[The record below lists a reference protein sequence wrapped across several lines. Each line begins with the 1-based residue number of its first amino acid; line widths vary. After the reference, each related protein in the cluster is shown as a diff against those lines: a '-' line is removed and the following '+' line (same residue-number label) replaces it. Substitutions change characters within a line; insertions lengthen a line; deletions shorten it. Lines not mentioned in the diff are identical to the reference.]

1 MISNYKG
8 GAAAIAGKLQPM
20 ITNSLVREALA
31 NLRKGFESV
40 EHIGPKLVT
49 DFEEIN
55 SREEI
60 ERIRRDVFERVNRL
74 LEIVNDSS
82 MSF

>member
-1 MISNYKG
+1 M
-8 GAAAIAGKLQPM
+8 
-20 ITNSLVREALA
+20 A